1 MRRKTASA
9 AVALWLLGGRALPAF
24 ADYRQARQHYEA
36 LLEKQQTAIAL
47 ALIASGD
54 FEGLAEH
61 GFTRRLYR
69 AILNFERR
77 EGFQADGVLRGRE
90 PDRLTSVADR
100 FYARLGNRFY
110 THPETG
116 ARLLVPRGLFD
127 EEKNTP
133 EGIVF
138 SRRDGML
145 SLIFISFPAEE
156 KIFAELW
163 HTLSAGGTNKRG
175 TYKRHFENHFVSTGY
190 FQGRTA
196 LRREQDAERARWGH
210 MRSSRANQTQRQGG
224 MQRFFWFPAAADE
237 MADEPLSRP
246 RSPLP

>member
-1 MRRKTASA
+1 MWRRRKTAGA
-9 AVALWLLGGRALPAF
+9 AVALWLLGWGALPAF
-24 ADYRQARQHYEA
+24 ADYPEARQHYET
-36 LLEKQQTAIAL
+36 LSEKQQTAIAL

-77 EGFQADGVLRGRE
+77 EGLRADGVLRGRE
-90 PDRLTSVADR
+90 LDRLTSVADR

-127 EEKNTP
+127 QEKNTP

-145 SLIFISFPAEE
+145 SLIFLSFPAEE
-156 KIFAELW
+156 KSFAELW
-163 HTLSAGGTNKRG
+163 HTLSASGADKRV

-190 FQGRTA
+190 FQGRKFYTWM
-196 LRREQDAERARWGH
+196 ARTGG
-210 MRSSRANQTQRQGG
+210 SSTG
-224 MQRFFWFPAAADE
+224 FTVSWAAAWE
-237 MADEPLSRP
+237 ETGRKVSTLLANAFLAEPR
-246 RSPLP
+246 